1 MFEHTLRKMHAF
13 PLCTQVVVTRFEE
26 IENAAKTQGMLVVQN
41 TEPDLGI
48 AHSLK
53 LGLKRALDENPGLKG
68 AMFIVCDQPGLTAG
82 TFARMLEMGKMHP
95 GKIVC
100 AGWKGRTGNPVLWDS
115 CFSGSCA
122 DFPVIKAENRSSV
135 HIKKMWCSVRQKKQN
150 SGM

>member
-1 MFEHTLRKMHAF
+1 MFEHTLRKMRAF

-68 AMFIVCDQPGLTAG
+68 LC
-82 TFARMLEMGKMHP
+82 
-95 GKIVC
+95 
-100 AGWKGRTGNPVLWDS
+100 
-115 CFSGSCA
+115 
-122 DFPVIKAENRSSV
+122 SSYV
-135 HIKKMWCSVRQKKQN
+135 TSRD
-150 SGM
+150 

>member
-1 MFEHTLRKMHAF
+1 MCYLISDKANEIGSSVVKTVEARLSDKDYAMILLAAGKSSRYGNNKLLEKLDGGQMFEHTLRKMRAF

-68 AMFIVCDQPGLTAG
+68 AMFIVCDPA
-82 TFARMLEMGKMHP
+82 
-95 GKIVC
+95 
-100 AGWKGRTGNPVLWDS
+100 WD
-115 CFSGSCA
+115 
-122 DFPVIKAENRSSV
+122 
-135 HIKKMWCSVRQKKQN
+135 
-150 SGM
+150 

>member
-1 MFEHTLRKMHAF
+1 MFEHTLRKMRAF
-13 PLCTQVVVTRFEE
+13 SLCTQVVVTRFEE

-82 TFARMLEMGKMHP
+82 TFAVSYTHLCQR
-95 GKIVC
+95 VC
-100 AGWKGRTGNPVLWDS
+100 KSIRSIYRGCGTGNPGCLSDQ
-115 CFSGSCA
+115 GSEEGRESRNG
-122 DFPVIKAENRSSV
+122 IYRY
-135 HIKKMWCSVRQKKQN
+135 
-150 SGM
+150 